1 MLMTSDIL
9 MWLHRS
15 IGQGPIN
22 DVPLVIFANEFGAA
36 RGRGNTEDSIN
47 QFINEFKTRK
57 LLKIGKGFTVV
68 DIDAPPVTS
77 SFLQFVSRL
86 SLAIQYEDDR
96 FFNEL
101 SIEGKSFL
109 NDYIMNKLYRKNEA
123 ILNFKP
129 LLQPTE
135 NHWPYENISESAYY
149 KLYNFTHKNNVTNK
163 YKEIRIEILKEA
175 FNMIKKNAVIVGAG
189 DKENKRVF
197 FETIYPEIK
206 FSETKINDTFKVYH
220 SNNINKKIILSNYF
234 DNRTLDLDNLKDLYF
249 FIKKFQQEECEINVT
264 VKTLF

>member
-1 MLMTSDIL
+1 MIMTPDIL

-22 DVPLVIFANEFGAA
+22 DSSLIIFGNEFGSA
-36 RGRGNTEDSIN
+36 RGHGSTEDSIN

-57 LLKIGKGFTVV
+57 LLKINEGFTVL
-68 DIDAPPVTS
+68 DIDQPPVTS

-86 SLAIQYEDDR
+86 SLALQHNDDR
-96 FFNEL
+96 FFGEL
-101 SIEGKSFL
+101 SSEGKAFL

-123 ILNFKP
+123 VINFRP

-149 KLYNFTHKNNVTNK
+149 KLYNFTLKNNITNK
-163 YKEIRIEILKEA
+163 YKEIRVKILKEA
-175 FNMIKKNAVIVGAG
+175 FNMIKKDAIILGSG
-189 DKENKRVF
+189 DKENKRAF

-206 FSETKINDTFKVYH
+206 FSEKKLNDTYKIYYS
-220 SNNINKKIILSNYF
+220 SNTNKKIILSNYF
-234 DNRTLDLDNLKDLYF
+234 DNRTLGLDNLRDLYY
-249 FIKKFQQEECEINVT
+249 FIKKFREEQNETNMNALS
-264 VKTLF
+264 LF